1 MKSYQLFQQTRLW
14 LGISVMVFLGLQRPA
29 LAETLVSSDKPLR
42 EVVIQVDGMF
52 CPFCTFGV
60 EKQLKKLSETSQVQI
75 VLATGEAIVMLH
87 PDAKYVESRFDK
99 AIKQAGFTHS
109 GIALRKRK
117 DGLASALSLAI
128 GTLPEKSISHRPN
141 PNGFKYQRT
150 IGEPGKA
157 LGQFNQPMD
166 ISFAREG
173 WFVVAEAGNARIQ
186 QFHAD
191 GTPWRQWSI
200 SGDGRT
206 SLTHPTGVA
215 VGPEG
220 DIWVSDYEAD
230 TISRYGADGTPQAQF
245 GTWGREPGK
254 FDSPTGLTFTAQGLL
269 AIADFYNQRIQ
280 LFKPD
285 GKWVRDLEG
294 LNYPTRVTAAPNG
307 LLWVAD
313 AYGYRVVA
321 FDAKGNQV
329 RVLGKKG
336 HGPGEFDVSAGIA
349 LLPDNRLAVVD
360 FMNHR
365 IQTGTTDG
373 TFISDLG
380 TQGVEPGEF
389 ERPIDVALA
398 PTGSL
403 YVVDWGNNR
412 IQVFTVSEMK
422 R

>member
-1 MKSYQLFQQTRLW
+1 MSTKGLLQQTRLW
-14 LGISVMVFLGLQRPA
+14 LGVSVVAFIGLQNPVQA
-29 LAETLVSSDKPLR
+29 EPLASSDKPFR
-42 EVVIQVDGMF
+42 DVVIQVDGMF

-60 EKQLKKLSETSQVQI
+60 EKQLKKLSETSQVHI
-75 VLATGEAIVMLH
+75 DLARGEAIITLH
-87 PDAKYVESRFDK
+87 PDAEYVETHFDE

-117 DGLASALSLAI
+117 EGLAAALSLSV
-128 GTLPEKSISHRPN
+128 GTLPKKSIGHRPD
-141 PNGFKYQRT
+141 PQGFVYQRT
-150 IGEPGKA
+150 IGGPGKA

-166 ISFAREG
+166 IAFAPEG

-186 QFHAD
+186 QFQAD
-191 GTPWRQWSI
+191 GTAWRQWAL

-206 SLTHPTGVA
+206 PLTHPTGVA

-230 TISRYGADGTPQAQF
+230 TISRYGADGTPKGQF

-254 FDSPTGLTFTAQGLL
+254 FDAPTGLAFTTQGLL
-269 AIADFYNQRIQ
+269 AVADFYNQRIQ
-280 LFKPD
+280 LFNPE
-285 GKWVRDLEG
+285 GKMVRVLEG

-321 FDAKGNQV
+321 FDAKGKQL
-329 RVLGKKG
+329 RVVGKKG

-349 LLPDNRLAVVD
+349 LLPDNRLAVAD

-365 IQTGTTDG
+365 VQTWTTDG
-373 TFISDLG
+373 TFESDLG
-380 TQGVEPGEF
+380 TQGTGPGAF
-389 ERPIDVALA
+389 ERPIDVGLA
-398 PTGSL
+398 PDGSL

-412 IQVFTVSEMK
+412 IQVFIVNE
-422 R
+422 RQP